1 MPTITSEKNVEA
13 LTLTFTSHFDAT
25 ADRVW
30 QVWED
35 PRQLERWWGPPDYP
49 ATFEQHDFVEGGKSL
64 YYMTG
69 PEGDKMWG
77 WWTVTLVDAPHR
89 LELDDGF
96 ANADGTPDTAMA
108 PTHTTV
114 TLEAAEG
121 GTRMTSLTQFET
133 IEQLQQMI
141 EMGMEE
147 GMTLALGQIE
157 AILAE

>member
-1 MPTITSEKNVEA
+1 MLKINSEKDGEA
-13 LTLTFTSHFDAT
+13 LTLTFTTHFDAPM
-25 ADRVW
+25 DRVW
-30 QVWED
+30 QLWED
-35 PRQLERWWGPPDYP
+35 PRQLERWWGPPAYP

-64 YYMTG
+64 YYMST
-69 PEGDKMWG
+69 PEGEKIWG

-96 ANADGTPDTAMA
+96 ANADGTPDNAIA
-108 PTHTTV
+108 PTHTMV

-121 GTRMTSLTQFET
+121 GTRMTSLTQFSSA
-133 IEQLQQMI
+133 EQLQQMVD
-141 EMGMEE
+141 MGMED